1 WVTARTTPRTE
12 PVWGLQT
19 ALVRVDTKTNR
30 VAQTTDLGRAVRDVE
45 AASGAVWVSGGAIW
59 HVVSNTGRIA
69 GTFNFESRPL
79 AIGAGS
85 VWVRGDA
92 DSIVRL
98 DPALGREQAR
108 IQGPPGLQ
116 ELAFGEGSLWAAG
129 SGASPVAVLQI
140 SPDLNRPSSR

>member
-1 WVTARTTPRTE
+1 H
-12 PVWGLQT
+12 
-19 ALVRVDTKTNR
+19 VD
-30 VAQTTDLGRAVRDVE
+30 
-45 AASGAVWVSGGAIW
+45 
-59 HVVSNTGRIA
+59 SNTGRIA

-129 SGASPVAVLQI
+129 SGASPVELLQI
-140 SPDLNRPSSR
+140 GPDSNRPSSRTVLPESYGSGTNVEITKNIAAGFNSIWVCDHTDGELWQIEPKG